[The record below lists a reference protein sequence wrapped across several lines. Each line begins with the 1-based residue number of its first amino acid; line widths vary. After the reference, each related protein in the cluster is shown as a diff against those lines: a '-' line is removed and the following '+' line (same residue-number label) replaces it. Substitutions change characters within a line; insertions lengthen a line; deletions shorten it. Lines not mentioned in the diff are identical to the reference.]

1 MADLTP
7 ATKGPAGLPVWA
19 FITLM
24 TLFTAVSSVSSNLFL
39 PSMPSMT
46 TDLRTD
52 AATAQITVS
61 GYTLAF
67 AFAQLAWGP
76 IGDRF
81 GRRGVVIAGMAIYF
95 LTSLGC
101 FIAATI
107 GELIAYRCVQAIGVC
122 CGPVMARAIVRD
134 VYELSDAAR
143 TLAYVSAAFA
153 LTPVIAPALG
163 ALIEEAIG
171 WRGNFLFM
179 AAFGGGILAA
189 VVLLLRETAPTRRAA
204 IHPLAV
210 TRGYTHVL
218 SSRLFLGNTLTTT
231 LAFATIFIFNSVSPF
246 FFIGAAGLTPTEYA
260 IPYAQTAIV
269 YGLTAWYATRVTP
282 RLGFERTV
290 ILGLVVSLAGALAML
305 ALVLGGSKSAWL
317 ICGAMGVVTAGFGF
331 TFPNCQAGAVSPFP
345 ERAGAAAAMGGFM
358 HMAVASIVGMA
369 IMAIYDGSALPMALS
384 VLGFIAASFAA
395 YWFLIARHGPA
406 R

>member
-1 MADLTP
+1 MADVTP
-7 ATKGPAGLPVWA
+7 ATPRPAGLPVGV

-46 TDLRTD
+46 ADLATD

-61 GYTLAF
+61 GYTIVF

-76 IGDRF
+76 VADRY

-101 FIAATI
+101 FVAATI
-107 GELIAYRCVQAIGVC
+107 GELIAYRCIQALGVC

-134 VYELSDAAR
+134 VYELTDAAR

-163 ALIEEAIG
+163 ALIEEGIG
-171 WRGNFLFM
+171 WRGNFLLM
-179 AAFGGGILAA
+179 SAVGGGILVA
-189 VVLLLRETAPTRRAA
+189 VLVLLRETAPARRAA
-204 IHPLAV
+204 IHPTAV
-210 TRGYTHVL
+210 TRGYVSVL
-218 SSRLFLGNTLTTT
+218 SSRIFLGNTLTTT

-246 FFIGAAGLTPTEYA
+246 FFIEAAGLTPTEYA

-290 ILGLVVSLAGALAML
+290 ILGLAISLAGAVLML
-305 ALVLGGSKSAWL
+305 ALVLAGSKSAWL
-317 ICGAMGVVTAGFGF
+317 ICGAMGIVTAGFGF
-331 TFPNCQAGAVSPFP
+331 TFPNCHAGAVSPFP

-358 HMAVASIVGMA
+358 HMAVASVVGMA
-369 IMAIYDGSALPMALS
+369 IMAIYDGSALPMAWS
-384 VLGFIAASFAA
+384 VLAFIAAACAA
-395 YWFLIARHGPA
+395 YWFMIAGRGPA